1 MKTNFILKI
10 AIVLSGLFQAGVVVA
25 QSTENVLEIQ
35 SSQTVR
41 LNANTVI
48 DRLIVNADKES
59 SGELIIESGVVQVK
73 KMTYRMRLKP
83 AEWTMIS
90 LPSDIANLNDT
101 NATNIAKAGLIQNSG
116 AKRYLVKRYDAQARA
131 IASEPWIQITTP
143 EMKAGAA
150 YLIYVVTGTTDM
162 FDLEFYFDN
171 VTLNSAKA
179 VNNMF
184 VDVDLTGKEVL
195 KNYNVQINARNI
207 KANTLNV
214 AVYNEPENVVIPVNH
229 AETLKDAA
237 VIMTE
242 ENDGFRITLPDAQ
255 IAKVIITD
263 RKMKSVLKA
272 VEYVAPAVIRLDGL
286 KPGTYKAVIEY
297 GSAMEVKTFRYAPG
311 KRAK

>member
-10 AIVLSGLFQAGVVVA
+10 AIVLSGLFTAGVVVA

-131 IASEPWIQITTP
+131 IGSEPWIQITTP

-195 KNYNVQINARNI
+195 KNYIVQINARNI

-214 AVYNEPENVVIPVNH
+214 AVYNEPENVVIPVNL
-229 AETLKDAA
+229 AEALKDAA

>member
-10 AIVLSGLFQAGVVVA
+10 AIVLSGLFTAGVVVA

-131 IASEPWIQITTP
+131 IGSETWIQITTP

-214 AVYNEPENVVIPVNH
+214 AVYNEPENVVIPVNL
-229 AETLKDAA
+229 AEALKDAA

-255 IAKVIITD
+255 ITKVIITD
-263 RKMKSVLKA
+263 RKMKKVLKA

>member
-10 AIVLSGLFQAGVVVA
+10 AIVLSGLFTAGVVVA

-131 IASEPWIQITTP
+131 IGSEPWIQITTP

-214 AVYNEPENVVIPVNH
+214 AVYNEPENVVIPVNL
-229 AETLKDAA
+229 AEALKDAA

-255 IAKVIITD
+255 ITKVIITD
-263 RKMKSVLKA
+263 RKMKKVLKA

-297 GSAMEVKTFRYAPG
+297 GSAMEVKTFRYVPG

>member
-10 AIVLSGLFQAGVVVA
+10 VIVLSGLFTAGVVVA

-73 KMTYRMRLKP
+73 KMTYRMKLKP

-131 IASEPWIQITTP
+131 IGSEPWIQIKTP

-184 VDVDLTGKEVL
+184 VDVELTGKEVL

-229 AETLKDAA
+229 AEALKDAA

-255 IAKVIITD
+255 ITKVIITD
-263 RKMKSVLKA
+263 RKMKKVLKA

>member
-10 AIVLSGLFQAGVVVA
+10 AIVLSGLFTAGVVVA

>member
-10 AIVLSGLFQAGVVVA
+10 AIVLSGLFTAGVVVA

-131 IASEPWIQITTP
+131 IGSEPWIQITTP

-214 AVYNEPENVVIPVNH
+214 AVYNEPENVVIPVNL
-229 AETLKDAA
+229 AEALKDAA

-255 IAKVIITD
+255 ITKVIITD
-263 RKMKSVLKA
+263 RKMKKVLKA

-297 GSAMEVKTFRYAPG
+297 GSAVEVKTFRYAPG

>member
-10 AIVLSGLFQAGVVVA
+10 AIVLSGLFTAGVVVA

-83 AEWTMIS
+83 TEWTMIS

-131 IASEPWIQITTP
+131 IGSEPWIQITTP

-214 AVYNEPENVVIPVNH
+214 AVYNEPENVVIPVNL
-229 AETLKDAA
+229 AEALKDAA

-255 IAKVIITD
+255 ITKVIITD
-263 RKMKSVLKA
+263 RKMKKVLKA

>member
-229 AETLKDAA
+229 AEALKDAA

-255 IAKVIITD
+255 ITKVIITD
-263 RKMKSVLKA
+263 RKMKKVLKA

>member
-131 IASEPWIQITTP
+131 IGSEPWIQITTP

-214 AVYNEPENVVIPVNH
+214 AVYNEPENVVIPVNL
-229 AETLKDAA
+229 AEALKDAA

-255 IAKVIITD
+255 ITKVIITD
-263 RKMKSVLKA
+263 RKMKKVLKA

>member
-10 AIVLSGLFQAGVVVA
+10 AIVLSGLFTAGVVVA

-73 KMTYRMRLKP
+73 KMTYRMSLKP

-116 AKRYLVKRYDAQARA
+116 AKRYLVKRYDAHARA
-131 IASEPWIQITTP
+131 IGSEPWIQITTP

-214 AVYNEPENVVIPVNH
+214 AVYNEPENVVIPVNL
-229 AETLKDAA
+229 AEALKDAA

-297 GSAMEVKTFRYAPG
+297 GSAMEVKTFRYVPG

>member
-10 AIVLSGLFQAGVVVA
+10 AIVLSGLFTAGVVVA

-131 IASEPWIQITTP
+131 IGSEPWIQITTP

-207 KANTLNV
+207 KANT
-214 AVYNEPENVVIPVNH
+214 
-229 AETLKDAA
+229 
-237 VIMTE
+237 
-242 ENDGFRITLPDAQ
+242 
-255 IAKVIITD
+255 
-263 RKMKSVLKA
+263 
-272 VEYVAPAVIRLDGL
+272 
-286 KPGTYKAVIEY
+286 
-297 GSAMEVKTFRYAPG
+297 
-311 KRAK
+311 

>member
-10 AIVLSGLFQAGVVVA
+10 AIVLSGLFTAGVVVA

-131 IASEPWIQITTP
+131 IGSEPWIQITTP

-214 AVYNEPENVVIPVNH
+214 AVYNEPENVVIPVNL
-229 AETLKDAA
+229 AEALKDAA

-255 IAKVIITD
+255 ITKVIITD
-263 RKMKSVLKA
+263 RKMKKVLKA

>member
-10 AIVLSGLFQAGVVVA
+10 AIVLSGLFTAGVVVA

-131 IASEPWIQITTP
+131 IGSEPWIQITTP

-162 FDLEFYFDN
+162 YDLEFYFDN

-255 IAKVIITD
+255 ITKVIITD
-263 RKMKSVLKA
+263 RKMKKVLKA

>member
-10 AIVLSGLFQAGVVVA
+10 AIVLSGLFTAGVVVA

-131 IASEPWIQITTP
+131 IGSEPWIQITTP

-229 AETLKDAA
+229 AEALKDAA

-255 IAKVIITD
+255 ITKVIITD
-263 RKMKSVLKA
+263 RKMKKVLKA

>member
-10 AIVLSGLFQAGVVVA
+10 AIVLSGLFTAGVVVA

-131 IASEPWIQITTP
+131 IGSEPWIQITTP

-214 AVYNEPENVVIPVNH
+214 AVYNEPENVVIPVNL
-229 AETLKDAA
+229 AEALKDAA

-297 GSAMEVKTFRYAPG
+297 GSAMEVKTFRYVPG

>member
-1 MKTNFILKI
+1 M
-10 AIVLSGLFQAGVVVA
+10 
-25 QSTENVLEIQ
+25 
-35 SSQTVR
+35 
-41 LNANTVI
+41 
-48 DRLIVNADKES
+48 
-59 SGELIIESGVVQVK
+59 
-73 KMTYRMRLKP
+73 
-83 AEWTMIS
+83 
-90 LPSDIANLNDT
+90 
-101 NATNIAKAGLIQNSG
+101 
-116 AKRYLVKRYDAQARA
+116 KRYDAQARA
-131 IASEPWIQITTP
+131 IGSEPWIQITTP

-255 IAKVIITD
+255 ITKVIITD
-263 RKMKSVLKA
+263 RKMKKVLKA

-297 GSAMEVKTFRYAPG
+297 GSAVEVKTFRYAPG

>member
-131 IASEPWIQITTP
+131 IGSEPWIQITTP